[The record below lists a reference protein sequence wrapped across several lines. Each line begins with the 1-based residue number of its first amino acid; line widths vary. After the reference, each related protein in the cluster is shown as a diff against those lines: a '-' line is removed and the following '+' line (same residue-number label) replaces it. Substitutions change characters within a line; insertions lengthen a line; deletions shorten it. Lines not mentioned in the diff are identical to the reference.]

1 MWLTTIG
8 RKTQW
13 PHSTPVLYLR
23 DGDRCPRRRY
33 ETYYAGLKPDEKVQH
48 IRRLRA
54 ELGPV
59 AMVGDGIND
68 APALAAAT
76 VGIAMGAAGTDAAI
90 EAADVAL
97 MADDLGKVVYALKL
111 GKIARAITTQ
121 NILFSLLVLS
131 VLIPGALVG
140 ALTIVSPWSPTKFQ
154 SCWPSPTGS
163 GWRARV

>member
-68 APALAAAT
+68 APA
-76 VGIAMGAAGTDAAI
+76 
-90 EAADVAL
+90 
-97 MADDLGKVVYALKL
+97 DDLGKVVYALKL

-140 ALTIVSPWSPTKFQ
+140 ALTIVVAVVAHEVSELLAVAN
-154 SCWPSPTGS
+154 GLRVA
-163 GWRARV
+163 RARVS